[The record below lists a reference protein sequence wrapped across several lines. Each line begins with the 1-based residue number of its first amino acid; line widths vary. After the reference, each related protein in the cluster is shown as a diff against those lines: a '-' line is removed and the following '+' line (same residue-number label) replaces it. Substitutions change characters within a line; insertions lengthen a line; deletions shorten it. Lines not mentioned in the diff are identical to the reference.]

1 MIIRMLPNVKD
12 PRGPQRMLHT
22 VRDFAELKTA
32 FLVKTQAELRRTT
45 AQAEQQSAR
54 LLI

>member
-22 VRDFAELKTA
+22 VRNFAELKTA
-32 FLVKTQAELRRTT
+32 VLVQTQAELRRTT
-45 AQAEQQSAR
+45 AQAEQQRAR